1 MRQTEREAAY
11 TEYVTARQT
20 HWRRVAYAV
29 CGDWHQAE
37 DLLQI
42 ALTKL
47 YVAWPRL
54 TTAGTED
61 AYVRRIIMRA
71 NIDEHRRPWRRE
83 RVGVEGPERA
93 ARGGLPYEERS
104 ELMDALREL
113 APMQRKVVV
122 LRHWLGLSVDET
134 ARELHISTGT
144 VKSHSSRA
152 LERLQSLLT
161 KENS

>member
-1 MRQTEREAAY
+1 MRRPEREAAY
-11 TEYVTARQT
+11 IEYVAARQA
-20 HWRRVAYAV
+20 HWRRVAYSL
-29 CGDWHQAE
+29 CGDWHRAE

-47 YVAWPRL
+47 YVAWPRM
-54 TTAGTED
+54 TSVGTED
-61 AYVRRIIMRA
+61 AYVRRIIVRA

-83 RVGVEGPERA
+83 RIGVEGPDRA
-93 ARGGLPYEERS
+93 AREGLPFEEQS

-113 APMQRKVVV
+113 PPMQRKVLV
-122 LRHWLGLSVDET
+122 LRHWLELSVEET

-144 VKSHSSRA
+144 VKSHSSRG
-152 LERLQSLLT
+152 LSRLQSLLL